1 MSGRECVKNFGVRDP
16 HPPIKMGRRLERLAE
31 FGIEVVLERRQG
43 VRASILRGILY
54 ALSLVYERL
63 VQIRLYFYRKRIF
76 RERALGCLV
85 ISIGNL
91 TVGGTG
97 KTPIV
102 EKFAR
107 ALQAGGRRVAIL
119 TRGYKSVPRR
129 RSWLGRLRGTAAEP
143 PRIVSDG
150 KSLLLDSLTAGD
162 EPYMLAH
169 NLKDVIVLVDKNRVK
184 SGRFAI
190 DKWQVDT
197 LLLDDG
203 FQYLHLKHRL
213 DMVLVDRQ
221 APFGNEFLLPR
232 GMLREAPRNLRRAG
246 YVFITKNTG
255 ESNDALVK
263 RIQRYNRTAEIIEC
277 GHKPLYLQNVLT
289 GERLPLESLRGS
301 FIGSLSAIA
310 APESFERA
318 LGNLGAHVD
327 LTKRY
332 IDHHYYTEAELTT
345 FIQRCVRRDLAMIVT
360 TEKDAV
366 RMPRLA
372 EVEVKVPIY
381 FMRVEIEILS
391 GHETWEHCV
400 TRICKPQPMLSP
412 ERFFA

>member
-1 MSGRECVKNFGVRDP
+1 
-16 HPPIKMGRRLERLAE
+16 MGRRLENLEE
-31 FGIEVVLERRQG
+31 FGIDVVLGRRQG
-43 VRASILRGILY
+43 LRASVLRAILY
-54 ALSLVYERL
+54 GLSFVYDRL
-63 VQIRLYFYRKRIF
+63 VQLRLYLYRKRVF

-107 ALQAGGRRVAIL
+107 ALHAGGRRVAIL
-119 TRGYKSVPRR
+119 SRGYKSVPQKRDW
-129 RSWLGRLRGTAAEP
+129 RSWLRGEP
-143 PRIVSDG
+143 ELPRVVSDG
-150 KSLLLDSLTAGD
+150 KSLLLDSVTAGD

-169 NLKDVIVLVDKNRVK
+169 NLKDVIVIVDKDRVK

-232 GMLREAPRNLRRAG
+232 GTLRETPRNLRRAS
-246 YVFITKNTG
+246 YIFITKNTG
-255 ESNDALVK
+255 EPNFELMRRV
-263 RIQRYNRTAEIIEC
+263 RRYNRTAEVIEC
-277 GHKPLYLQNVLT
+277 AHKPLYLQNIFT
-289 GERLPLESLRGS
+289 GEQLPLDALREA
-301 FIGSLSAIA
+301 FIGSLCAIA
-310 APESFERA
+310 APESFEKA
-318 LGNLGAHVD
+318 LTKLGAHVD
-327 LTKRY
+327 LAKRY
-332 IDHHYYTEAELTT
+332 IDHHYYTETELMS
-345 FIQRCVRRDLAMIVT
+345 FISRCIRRDLAMIVT
-360 TEKDAV
+360 TEKDSV
-366 RMPRLA
+366 RMPRLS
-372 EVEVKVPIY
+372 ESELKVPIY
-381 FMRVEIEILS
+381 FLRVEIEILS
-391 GHETWEHCV
+391 GHESWEQCV
-400 TRICKPQPMLSP
+400 ARICKPRPILPP

>member
-1 MSGRECVKNFGVRDP
+1 MSRS
-16 HPPIKMGRRLERLAE
+16 LENLEQFA
-31 FGIEVVLERRQG
+31 IDVILERRG
-43 VRASILRGILY
+43 GFRAAILRSFLY
-54 ALSLVYERL
+54 LLSLIYERL
-63 VQIRLYFYRKRIF
+63 VQVRLFLYRKRVL

-107 ALQAGGRRVAIL
+107 ALQKGGRHVAIL
-119 TRGYKSVPRR
+119 SRGYKSVPRPSK
-129 RSWLGRLRGTAAEP
+129 RSLLAKLRGDNPDP

-169 NLKDVIVLVDKNRVK
+169 NLKNVAVLVDKDRVK
-184 SGRFAI
+184 SGLFAI
-190 DKWQVDT
+190 EKMNADT

-203 FQYLHLKHRL
+203 LQYLHLKHRL
-213 DMVLVDRQ
+213 DIVLVDRQ

-232 GMLREAPRNLRRAG
+232 GTLREPPRNLRRAS
-246 YVFITKNTG
+246 YIFITKSTG
-255 ESNDALVK
+255 ASNEQLIK
-263 RIQRYNRTAEIIEC
+263 RVRRYNRTAEIIEC
-277 GHKPLYLQNVLT
+277 AHKPLHLQNVVT
-289 GERLPLESLRGS
+289 GEIASLEKLHGT
-301 FIGSLSAIA
+301 FIGSICAIA
-310 APESFERA
+310 APDSFEDGLRK
-318 LGNLGAHVD
+318 LGARIEIA
-327 LTKRY
+327 KRY
-332 IDHHYYTEAELTT
+332 IDHHRYTEAELQS
-345 FIQRCVRRDLAMIVT
+345 FISRCIRRDLEMVVT

-366 RMPRLA
+366 RFPLLIKT
-372 EVEVKVPIY
+372 EVPI
-381 FMRVEIEILS
+381 FFLRVEIEILS

-400 TRICKPQPMLSP
+400 ARICKPQPMLTP

>member
-1 MSGRECVKNFGVRDP
+1 
-16 HPPIKMGRRLERLAE
+16 MGRRLEQLEE
-31 FGIEVVLERRQG
+31 FGIDVVLERRHG
-43 VRASILRGILY
+43 VRASVLRGILY
-54 ALSLVYERL
+54 GLSFVYDRL
-63 VQIRLYFYRKRIF
+63 VQVRLYLYRKRVF

-107 ALQAGGRRVAIL
+107 ALQAGGRRIAIL
-119 TRGYKSVPRR
+119 SRGYKSVPRKR
-129 RSWLGRLRGTAAEP
+129 NWFTWLRGDFDP
-143 PRIVSDG
+143 PRVVSDG

-169 NLKDVIVLVDKNRVK
+169 NLKDVIVLVDKDRVK
-184 SGRFAI
+184 SGRLAI

-232 GMLREAPRNLRRAG
+232 GTLRETPHNLRRAS
-246 YVFITKNTG
+246 YIFITKNTG
-255 ESNDALVK
+255 EPNFELMR
-263 RIQRYNRTAEIIEC
+263 RIRRYNRTAEIIEC
-277 GHKPLYLQNVLT
+277 AHQPLHLQNILT
-289 GERLPLESLRGS
+289 GEVVPLERLRDIYVGS
-301 FIGSLSAIA
+301 ICGIA
-310 APESFERA
+310 APESFEGG
-318 LGNLGAHVD
+318 LQKLGAR
-327 LTKRY
+327 LELSKRY
-332 IDHHYYTEAELTT
+332 TDHHRYTEAELNS
-345 FIQRCVRRDLAMIVT
+345 FITRCVRRDLEMIVT

-366 RMPRLA
+366 RFPRLA
-372 EVEVKVPIY
+372 KTEVPIY
-381 FMRVEIEILS
+381 FLRVEIEILS
-391 GHETWEHCV
+391 GHESWEHCV
-400 TRICKPQPMLSP
+400 ARICKPQPMLSP

>member
-1 MSGRECVKNFGVRDP
+1 
-16 HPPIKMGRRLERLAE
+16 MGRRLESLE
-31 FGIEVVLERRQG
+31 QFGIDVVLERRRG
-43 VRASILRGILY
+43 IRATVLRGILY
-54 ALSLVYERL
+54 ALSFIYERL
-63 VQIRLYFYRKRIF
+63 VQLRLYFYRKRIF

-107 ALQAGGRRVAIL
+107 ALQTGGRRVAIL
-119 TRGYKSVPRR
+119 SRGYKSVPRPSE
-129 RSWLGRLRGTAAEP
+129 RSWLDRFQKEVVDP
-143 PRIVSDG
+143 PRVVSDG

-169 NLKDVIVLVDKNRVK
+169 NLKDVIVLVDKDRVK
-184 SGRFAI
+184 SGLFAI
-190 DKWQVDT
+190 DKWRVDT

-203 FQYLHLKHRL
+203 LQYLHLKHRL

-232 GMLREAPRNLRRAG
+232 GTLREPPRNLRRAS
-246 YVFITKNTG
+246 YIFITKNTG
-255 ESNDALVK
+255 EPNDALIQ
-263 RIQRYNRTAEIIEC
+263 RIRRYNRTAEIIEC
-277 GHKPLYLQNVLT
+277 QHKPLYLQNVFT
-289 GERLPLESLRGS
+289 GERLPLDRLRDT
-301 FIGSLSAIA
+301 FIGSICGIA
-310 APESFERA
+310 APESFEGG
-318 LGNLGAHVD
+318 LKKLGAHVD
-327 LTKRY
+327 LAKRY
-332 IDHHYYTEAELTT
+332 IDHHRYSEAELQS
-345 FIQRCVRRDLAMIVT
+345 FINRCVRRDLQMIVT

-372 EVEVKVPIY
+372 EAEVRVPIY
-381 FMRVEIEILS
+381 FLRVEIEILS
-391 GHETWEHCV
+391 GHESWEHCV
-400 TRICKPQPMLSP
+400 ARICKPQPMLSP

>member
-1 MSGRECVKNFGVRDP
+1 
-16 HPPIKMGRRLERLAE
+16 MGRRLENLE
-31 FGIEVVLERRQG
+31 QFGIDVVLERRHG
-43 VRASILRGILY
+43 FRAGILRGILY
-54 ALSLVYERL
+54 ALSFIYERL
-63 VQIRLYFYRKRIF
+63 VQLRLYLYRKRVF

-107 ALQAGGRRVAIL
+107 ALQSGGRRVAIL
-119 TRGYKSVPRR
+119 SRGYKSVPRK
-129 RSWLGRLRGTAAEP
+129 RSWLDRIKKKDVDP
-143 PRIVSDG
+143 PRVVSDG

-169 NLKDVIVLVDKNRVK
+169 NLRDVIVLVDKDRVK

-190 DKWQVDT
+190 DKWNIDT

-203 FQYLHLKHRL
+203 LQYLHLKHRL

-232 GMLREAPRNLRRAG
+232 GTLRESPRNLRRAS
-246 YVFITKNTG
+246 YIFITKSTG
-255 ESNDALVK
+255 EPNKVL
-263 RIQRYNRTAEIIEC
+263 IQRIRHFNRTAEIIEC
-277 GHKPLYLQNVLT
+277 AHKPLYLQNVYT
-289 GERLPLESLRGS
+289 GERLPLERLRDA
-301 FIGSLSAIA
+301 FIGSLCGIA
-310 APESFERA
+310 VPDSFEGGLKA
-318 LGNLGAHVD
+318 LGAHVD
-327 LTKRY
+327 LAKQY
-332 IDHHYYTEAELTT
+332 IDHHYYTEAELRS
-345 FIQRCVRRDLAMIVT
+345 FIGRCIRRDLAMIVT

-366 RMPRLA
+366 RMPRLPEA
-372 EVEVKVPIY
+372 DVKVPIY
-381 FMRVEIEILS
+381 FLRVEIEILS
-391 GHETWEHCV
+391 GHESWEHCV
-400 TRICKPQPMLSP
+400 GRICKPQPMLSP